1 MTSTM
6 PARNTRRGPNTSAAL
21 PAVGCAI
28 ALARYRAVTSAA
40 VCPID
45 TSSPRAIGTRAV
57 AINELLTG
65 LSAEPMNNG
74 AVNRHENG
82 CSAGG
87 PIATGVLIED
97 PEADIRISSA

>member
-1 MTSTM
+1 
-6 PARNTRRGPNTSAAL
+6 
-21 PAVGCAI
+21 
-28 ALARYRAVTSAA
+28 VTSAA

-57 AINELLTG
+57 AISELLIG

-82 CSAGG
+82 CSGDG
-87 PIATGVLIED
+87 PTTTGTPIDDAE
-97 PEADIRISSA
+97 EGIRTPSTQ